1 MLPGGVEEYLTR
13 HRRLVDER
21 DRLSVQAAG
30 PSAASRTSDAGG
42 QRAAAK
48 DLARLDRQ
56 LARLSGRE
64 ARLHEQMAM
73 HASDYQKLVEFER
86 ELHELHAERDALEA
100 GLVGGRRA
108 LGDVVVEGSDERPKQ
123 ICEPPTVR
131 LRQVAEQLAL
141 AGDEPVEGGV
151 DDAEAARRRAGPGRR
166 ADHRGRE
173 AGSRN
178 LAPPADRPGLSWCRW

>member
-1 MLPGGVEEYLTR
+1 MLLLDEPTNDLDIDTLTVLEDYLDTWPGTLVVVSHDRYFLERVCDSVYGAARRRLLRMLPGGVEEYLTR

-86 ELHELHAERDALEA
+86 ELHELHAERDALE
-100 GLVGGRRA
+100 
-108 LGDVVVEGSDERPKQ
+108 
-123 ICEPPTVR
+123 
-131 LRQVAEQLAL
+131 LAWL
-141 AGDEPVEGGV
+141 
-151 DDAEAARRRAGPGRR
+151 EAAGR
-166 ADHRGRE
+166 
-173 AGSRN
+173 
-178 LAPPADRPGLSWCRW
+178 